1 MRPVTPVSTLA
12 DSMKTLP
19 FSESHQ
25 ANFIGKS
32 IALWLFNIDME
43 AMDMVIFYGYFKQ
56 PDGR

>member
-1 MRPVTPVSTLA
+1 LA

-43 AMDMVIFYGYFKQ
+43 AMAPIKNGDFLWLF
-56 PDGR
+56 

>member
-1 MRPVTPVSTLA
+1 
-12 DSMKTLP
+12 MKTLP